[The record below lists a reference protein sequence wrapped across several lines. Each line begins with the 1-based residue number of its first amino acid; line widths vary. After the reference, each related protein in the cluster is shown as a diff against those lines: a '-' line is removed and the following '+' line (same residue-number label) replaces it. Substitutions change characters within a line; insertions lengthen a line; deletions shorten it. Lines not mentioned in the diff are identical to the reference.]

1 MSNLKN
7 YGRLFYGLGIMGI
20 GILHFFF
27 KGFRPIIAPVPA
39 EAVANI
45 SFIVYLIALYI
56 IASGVLIAAGKQ
68 TRNVS
73 LLLGVFFFICLL
85 VGHLPVRL
93 RLGSPWT
100 DAIKIFALSGGAFVI
115 ALASPPS
122 KPNLFFD
129 KLYKIAPAGKYFFA
143 IMLVIF
149 GLGHLT
155 IAQKI
160 SALVPKYIPWGLFWT
175 YVAGFILMGSGLS
188 FIFNFKAKWLG
199 LLLSISLFLWL
210 ILLHIYYAIRF
221 PHFQD
226 GENII
231 GSFEC
236 LAFLGIAL
244 VISQISPKGKTGGDN
259 EYIAGS
265 NDQKL

>member
-27 KGFRPIIAPVPA
+27 KGFRPVIAPVTA

-45 SFIVYLIALYI
+45 SFIVYLVALYI
-56 IASGVLIAAGKQ
+56 IASGAFIAIGKQ

-73 LLLGVFFFICLL
+73 LMLGVFFFICLL
-85 VGHLPVRL
+85 IGHLPVRL

-115 ALASPPS
+115 ASVSPPS

-175 YVAGFILMGSGLS
+175 YIAGVVLMSSGLA
-188 FIFNFKAKWLG
+188 FIFNFKVKWLG

-210 ILLHIYYAIRF
+210 VLLHMYYAIMF
-221 PHFQD
+221 PSFQD
-226 GENII
+226 GESVIA
-231 GSFEC
+231 GFEC
-236 LAFLGIAL
+236 AAFLGTAL
-244 VISQISPKGKTGGDN
+244 IISQLPPRRKATELNKQIT
-259 EYIAGS
+259 
-265 NDQKL
+265 